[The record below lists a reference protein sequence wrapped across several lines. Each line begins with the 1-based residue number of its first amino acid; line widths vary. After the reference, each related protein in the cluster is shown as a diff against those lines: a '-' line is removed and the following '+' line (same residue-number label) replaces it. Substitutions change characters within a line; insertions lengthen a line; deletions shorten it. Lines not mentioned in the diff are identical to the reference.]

1 MYHLRVPETAE
12 EMDAYYQFRWEMLR
26 KPLHQPLGSE
36 RDAYD
41 ALAHHQTVV
50 DEQGRLVAIG
60 RLSINADNE
69 AAIRFMAVHPSVRY
83 KGLGTLVAMTL
94 ESVARQEG
102 VKRVVCS
109 AREDAVDF
117 FTKLG
122 FSLQGEIS
130 APQTTPVRHFLMIK
144 PIATL
149 DDILHRPDWCAQLQ
163 QAWYNHIPLSEKMG
177 VRITQ
182 YTGQKFIT
190 TMPETGNQNPHHTLF
205 AGSLFSLATLTGW
218 GLIWLLL
225 RERHLGG
232 TIILADA
239 HIRYSS
245 PITGRPSAV
254 ACLGSLSGDLT
265 RLARGLKAR
274 VQLDVELFGDD
285 KSGAVFEGV
294 YIVLPAQPADPLEK
308 GGSEAG

>member
-1 MYHLRVPETAE
+1 MYYLRVPESAE
-12 EMDAYYQFRWEMLR
+12 ELDAYYQFRWEMLR

-41 ALAHHQTVV
+41 ALAHHQTIV
-50 DEQGRLVAIG
+50 DGQGNLVAVG

-69 AAIRFMAVHPSVRY
+69 ASIRFLAVHPNVQR
-83 KGLGTLVAMTL
+83 KGLGTLMAMAL

-109 AREDAVDF
+109 AREDAVAF
-117 FTKLG
+117 FSRLG
-122 FSLQGEIS
+122 FANQGEITTPLS
-130 APQTTPVRHFLMIK
+130 TPVRHFLMIK
-144 PIATL
+144 PVATL
-149 DDILHRPDWCAQLQ
+149 DDILHRPDWCGQLQ

-177 VRITQ
+177 VRISQ

-190 TMPETGNQNPHHTLF
+190 TMPEAGNQNPHHTLF

-225 RERHLGG
+225 RERQLGG

-245 PITGRPSAV
+245 PVTGRPSAV
-254 ACLGSLSGDLT
+254 ADLGSLSGDLD
-265 RLARGLKAR
+265 RLARGRKAR
-274 VQLDVELFGDD
+274 VQLQVELFGNDRQ
-285 KSGAVFEGV
+285 GAVFEGV
-294 YIVLPAQPADPLEK
+294 YIVLPPEADSSGELPV
-308 GGSEAG
+308 AAIR